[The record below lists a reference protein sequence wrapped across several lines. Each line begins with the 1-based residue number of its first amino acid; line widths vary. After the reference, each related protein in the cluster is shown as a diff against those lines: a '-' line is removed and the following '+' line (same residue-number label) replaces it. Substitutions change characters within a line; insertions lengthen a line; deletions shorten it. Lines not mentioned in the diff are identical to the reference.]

1 MEGGRVRV
9 CVNGDEPLKFECK
22 VSFQN
27 GAVVKRISH
36 EEGTCPE
43 LTEGQ
48 REIKRMETIDQK
60 EAEERTNREAFSI
73 PQRVK
78 IDLQRRFSPEPL
90 KGRKSR
96 ERYHPYQQPSR
107 VGSRDKMRDTASS
120 SEWKKKETPRN
131 KERYEDLPR
140 KEFSRNRASPDSQ
153 RTVSENMRRPS
164 YRGDYWSRKSRSPPQ
179 TRTEWRPV
187 SNARDG
193 RNRKSIS
200 HLQNH
205 EERDLTG
212 SRRSVEQV
220 PRRGGDLEAVKNQ
233 KDIGAN
239 VERAITNKLSIN
251 GNASMEKNLKDNQ
264 KGHNSTSQNR
274 ERVSIEDET
283 EDQTWDNP
291 LDDLAEGEMDAAM
304 LENDNLLDEDNELI
318 TEKTYE
324 TIEEEQTEALSQLLP
339 DVLVE
344 KQTRPKAPRPAKDVP
359 EQRNATEAGKGNKAP
374 RDSHGTPF
382 PTNQGNKR
390 GARSPDKKG
399 LAASKKLAN

>member
-1 MEGGRVRV
+1 
-9 CVNGDEPLKFECK
+9 
-22 VSFQN
+22 
-27 GAVVKRISH
+27 
-36 EEGTCPE
+36 
-43 LTEGQ
+43 
-48 REIKRMETIDQK
+48 
-60 EAEERTNREAFSI
+60 
-73 PQRVK
+73 
-78 IDLQRRFSPEPL
+78 
-90 KGRKSR
+90 
-96 ERYHPYQQPSR
+96 
-107 VGSRDKMRDTASS
+107 MRDTASS

-212 SRRSVEQV
+212 SRRSVEQ
-220 PRRGGDLEAVKNQ
+220 EAVKNQ

-399 LAASKKLAN
+399 LAASKKLANRGRLSPKAKQLKLTKEMAISSRHTTKVPRHEVYPSAIKIRKPVALSGSVVSQKPPST